1 MEGSFQRQM
10 SQVIHFP
17 SVKCAVSHDWPSA
30 GNREGNLAR
39 QQEFLFLTESWR
51 WQLLVISPKAQTW
64 QQSCC
69 IKAQETCIYTQATQ
83 GRMLSDR
90 DFTLL
95 PALLASLLGGSLHK
109 SLPTITSASAC
120 RAAWPQ
126 HRQILIPAEEILI
139 SQLLHHSSVQWSFA
153 APPACLGASTT
164 ECWREDVRQKPAE
177 FLACQKTKVYPLHF
191 Y

>member
-1 MEGSFQRQM
+1 MIDLVQVTERGTWRGSRNSF
-10 SQVIHFP
+10 F
-17 SVKCAVSHDWPSA
+17 WPSL
-30 GNREGNLAR
+30 GGDS
-39 QQEFLFLTESWR
+39 SWSSA
-51 WQLLVISPKAQTW
+51 QKPKTW